1 MKKEILRYIGI
12 FVVTLVGLWILLIGT
27 AMIPNKKIQEKMSA
41 SAYSYGKTE
50 AFAFCDESKW
60 SGIADNY
67 ADSIWLNIAWYMGKG
82 NPVYA
87 TLDTKYYD
95 GEERGENYGLYLAV
109 TDETTEANKEYTRYW
124 HGTAGIIRVLHLF
137 MDVNGI
143 KNVGLCVAFLLAVI
157 LVIMLIIDK
166 KIPLAIGFTL
176 SLCAVEIWKIGLSI
190 EYQPAFILCFLMSIL
205 YLRTEKKGDN
215 RLVGLS
221 VVGGVLTA
229 FFDFLTTETMV
240 LLVPLILVVVVRSMD
255 GRLEELKK
263 SVIWMA
269 KCGAAWVLAYA
280 GTFVTKWT
288 FASLAA
294 GKNQFLAAFSAVEE
308 RVAGPVEDV
317 IPGGVMGQS
326 FFAVISNVSVLF
338 GAEARVDFKLVFIGI
353 MLSAGVFFSLLYLFQ
368 KKERNK
374 TAETLLLLLGSIVFF
389 RYLVLGNQSYL
400 HSFFTYRGLLSAIL
414 AFVGILIV
422 DCRLP
427 YNLKS
432 AEKKKRRNT
441 KR

>member
-12 FVVTLVGLWILLIGT
+12 FVVTIMGLWLFLIGT

-41 SAYSYGKTE
+41 SAYLYGRTE
-50 AFAFCDESKW
+50 AFAFCDEGKW

-67 ADSIWLNIAWYMGKG
+67 ADSIWLNIAWYMGNG

-95 GEERGENYGLYLAV
+95 GEEQGENYGLYLAV
-109 TDETTEANKEYTRYW
+109 SDETTEANTEYTRYW
-124 HGTAGIIRVLHLF
+124 HGTAGMIRVLHLF

-143 KNVGLCVAFLLAVI
+143 KMTGLCAVFLLAVI
-157 LVIMLIIDK
+157 LVIMLVLDK
-166 KIPLAIGFTL
+166 KIPLAIAFVL
-176 SLCAVEIWKIGLSI
+176 SLCAIEIWKIGLSI
-190 EYQPAFILCFLMSIL
+190 EYQPAVIVCFLMSIL
-205 YLRTEKKGDN
+205 YLRAEKKGDN

-221 VVGGVLTA
+221 VIGGVLTA

-240 LLVPLILVVVVRSMD
+240 LLVPLILVVTVRSMD

-263 SVIWMA
+263 SVIWLM
-269 KCGAAWVLAYA
+269 KCGAAWGLAYA
-280 GTFVTKWT
+280 GTFLTKWT
-288 FASLAA
+288 LASLVA

-308 RVAGPVEDV
+308 RVAGTVEDV
-317 IPGGVMGQS
+317 LPGGVIGQS
-326 FFAVISNVSVLF
+326 VFAVVSNVSVLF
-338 GAEARVDFKLVFIGI
+338 GAEARVDFKLAVIGSV
-353 MLSAGVFFSLLYLFQ
+353 LSFGVFFSLLYLFY
-368 KKERNK
+368 KKKRDK
-374 TAETLLLLLGSIVFF
+374 TAETLLLLLGSIVFL
-389 RYLVLGNQSYL
+389 RYLVLANHSYI

-414 AFVGILIV
+414 ALMGILIV

-432 AEKKKRRNT
+432 AGKKKRRNT

>member
-12 FVVTLVGLWILLIGT
+12 FVVTLMGLWLLLIGA
-27 AMIPNKKIQEKMSA
+27 AMISNKKIEEKMLT
-41 SAYSYGKTE
+41 SAYMYGRTE
-50 AFAFCDESKW
+50 AFAFCDEGKW

-67 ADSIWLNIAWYMGKG
+67 ADSIWLNIAWYMGNG

-137 MDVNGI
+137 TDVKGI
-143 KNVGLCVAFLLAVI
+143 KNVGLCVTFLLAVI
-157 LVIMLIIDK
+157 LVIMLIMDK
-166 KIPLAIGFTL
+166 KMPLAIGFSL

-205 YLRTEKKGDN
+205 YLRSEKKGDN

-221 VVGGVLTA
+221 VCGGVLTA
-229 FFDFLTTETMV
+229 FFDFLTTETTV

-263 SVIWMA
+263 SVIWIT
-269 KCGAAWVLAYA
+269 KCGVAWVLSY
-280 GTFVTKWT
+280 GSTFVTKWT
-288 FASLAA
+288 LVSIAT
-294 GKNQFLAAFSAVEE
+294 GINQFGAAFSAVEE
-308 RVAGPVEDV
+308 RVTGPVEDM
-317 IPGGVMGQS
+317 IPGGIIGQS
-326 FFAVISNVSVLF
+326 FFAVISNVAVFF
-338 GAEARVDFKLVFIGI
+338 GAESRVDFKLVFIGI
-353 MLSAGVFFSLLYLFQ
+353 VLSAGVFFSLLYLFQ

-374 TAETLLLLLGSIVFF
+374 TAEILLLLLGSIVFL
-389 RYLVLGNQSYL
+389 RYLVLANQSYL
-400 HSFFTYRGLLSAIL
+400 HCFFTYRGLLSVVLALIGIL
-414 AFVGILIV
+414 AV
-422 DCRLP
+422 DCQLP
-427 YNLKS
+427 YNLK
-432 AEKKKRRNT
+432 ATGKKKRRNT